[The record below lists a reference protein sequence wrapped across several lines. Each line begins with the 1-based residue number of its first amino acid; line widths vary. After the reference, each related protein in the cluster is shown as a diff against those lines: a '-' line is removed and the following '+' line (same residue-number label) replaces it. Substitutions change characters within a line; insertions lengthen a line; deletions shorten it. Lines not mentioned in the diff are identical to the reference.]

1 MVSLLDASDIN
12 QLATQAFDRKIEPE
26 ITNSTSN
33 FSALIPLR
41 EILVISIGFVSVM
54 FVS

>member
-26 ITNSTSN
+26 ITNSKETTSQR
-33 FSALIPLR
+33 L
-41 EILVISIGFVSVM
+41 
-54 FVS
+54 

>member
-26 ITNSTSN
+26 LT
-33 FSALIPLR
+33 IPKKQR
-41 EILVISIGFVSVM
+41 RSVYEWYVAP
-54 FVS
+54 FKSPD